1 MVMSFVP
8 IILLVIMGLSLAV
21 IVIVAG
27 REVAKRVR

>member
-1 MVMSFVP
+1 MTFVP
-8 IILLVIMGLSLAV
+8 IALLAVMGLSLAV